1 MKKIV
6 SLVLAALMVCTA
18 AFVLTACGD
27 GNYPVTVANITIEK
41 EPTGIVVLDPS
52 AADIIS
58 YMSYDGKIVGRSTE
72 VNQSYLA
79 VAPDF
84 GAASNPDAQKI
95 ISSGAQVVFAG
106 DKINE
111 ETVTALENAGIKVI
125 KMSLADTPKELQTN
139 YLTIGKILGGAIVGA
154 EKGQTSYDKLIE
166 HMEKLKIE
174 AASVAPSTLSTA
186 CYLYVDDGSL
196 RVMTSGTYVDMLIG
210 YTGAVNV
217 AVNIQQGNVDLKTL
231 RIANP
236 NYIFYS
242 DEQTLNAIQSDN
254 VLSNLA
260 AVTTGKM
267 LMVSE
272 TEISRQ
278 GLTALET
285 LEKMIYFM
293 YPELNKKATPDQ
305 AAQTTQP
312 ATQAVQATQA
322 PTQAATQVST
332 TQPAATEQPTTEAPH
347 SEAGRYQINLT
358 DELSLRNGDSDP
370 EAEEGVRGDVFE
382 LQHRLWNLDYILD
395 LDDVTGYYGDV
406 TEQAVKDFQQ
416 KAGLEVTGEAD
427 NATLKALFM
436 SNAPKAE
443 VPAQ

>member
-293 YPELNKKATPDQ
+293 Y
-305 AAQTTQP
+305 
-312 ATQAVQATQA
+312 
-322 PTQAATQVST
+322 
-332 TQPAATEQPTTEAPH
+332 
-347 SEAGRYQINLT
+347 
-358 DELSLRNGDSDP
+358 
-370 EAEEGVRGDVFE
+370 
-382 LQHRLWNLDYILD
+382 
-395 LDDVTGYYGDV
+395 
-406 TEQAVKDFQQ
+406 
-416 KAGLEVTGEAD
+416 
-427 NATLKALFM
+427 
-436 SNAPKAE
+436 
-443 VPAQ
+443 